1 MAHIPVNVL
10 KGDMQQNAEDH
21 ICAKVHVE
29 HNVSCVLKCYKKCIF
44 LFRIMVEHRL
54 PWVFTSQKD
63 KN

>member
-54 PWVFTSQKD
+54 P
-63 KN
+63 